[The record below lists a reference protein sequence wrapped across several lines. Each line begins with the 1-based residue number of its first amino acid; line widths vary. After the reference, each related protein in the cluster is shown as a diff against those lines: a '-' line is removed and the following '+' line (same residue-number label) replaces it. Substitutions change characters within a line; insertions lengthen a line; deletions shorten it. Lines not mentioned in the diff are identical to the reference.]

1 MDYNPK
7 VLKENLRHYRKQF
20 GLTQED
26 VASRLG
32 DLSRSAYAKIESG
45 GTMVSIDR
53 LMRLSE
59 LFHISL
65 TQLLTELPEE
75 KAYPH
80 HKDPQHTFD
89 EPELLGAKSIQE
101 PRPIQ
106 VTINIQFTKENEHK
120 LLKVLRELKKL
131 SLD

>member
-1 MDYNPK
+1 MEYNPK
-7 VLKENLRHYRKQF
+7 VLKENLRHFRKRF
-20 GLTQED
+20 GLTQDD
-26 VASRLG
+26 VATRLG

-45 GTMVSIDR
+45 DTMVSLDR

-59 LFHISL
+59 ILHVSIE
-65 TQLLTELPEE
+65 QLLTKQLE
-75 KAYPH
+75 KKGYSKNKNIHYAFSEP
-80 HKDPQHTFD
+80 DPT
-89 EPELLGAKSIQE
+89 PKKIQPE

-120 LLKVLRELKKL
+120 VVKVLRELKKL